1 MFGRKGLTALA
12 GAACLAHGNALAAD
26 EGNYPPAVQ
35 ALTDRGLSIENQ
47 FEAPGG
53 LTGYTARAGGREVVF
68 YATPD
73 GENVVIG
80 TMVDS
85 QGRNLTRN
93 HLAEHMP
100 EPDLSSHWAKLEEA
114 NWIAVGAEDPERVVY
129 MFTDPNC
136 PYCNSIWQATEPYY
150 DDGLQVR
157 HIMVGIIKQSSLPKA
172 AAIMSADDPAAAL
185 RRHEESYEDDGGI
198 AAADSISTE
207 VRQQLQANTQLMR
220 EVGVN
225 GTPAIFYKDA
235 DGKVK
240 SANGM
245 PSLDRLAQI
254 YRFPKQDP
262 GHASLER
269 FR

>member
-1 MFGRKGLTALA
+1 MFGRKGLAAL
-12 GAACLAHGNALAAD
+12 GGMFCLVQGTALAAD
-26 EGNYPPAVQ
+26 DAGYPPAVQ
-35 ALTDRGLSIENQ
+35 ALADRGLTIENQ

-53 LTGYTARAGGREVVF
+53 LTGYAARTGGREVVF

-73 GENVVIG
+73 GEHVVVG
-80 TMVDS
+80 TMLDA
-85 QGRNLTRN
+85 QGRNLSRD

-100 EPDLSSHWAKLEEA
+100 EADLSSHWAKLEESD
-114 NWIAVGAEDPERVVY
+114 WVAVGAENPERVVY

-136 PYCNSIWQATEPYY
+136 PYCNAIWKATEPYY

-157 HIMVGIIKQSSLPKA
+157 HIMVGILRESSMAKA
-172 AAIMSADDPAAAL
+172 AAILGADDPAAAL
-185 RRHEESYEDDGGI
+185 RQHEESYESDGGI
-198 AAADSISTE
+198 APAEDISSE
-207 VRQQLQANTQLMR
+207 ARQKLEANNQLMR
-220 EVGVN
+220 AVGVN

-245 PSLDRLAQI
+245 PSLDRLAKI

-262 GHASLER
+262 GDASLDR